1 MTNRDLSEF
10 APPPIPEEEEERLEA
25 LNRYDIVDTPSD
37 STLDRIAEI
46 AAKLF
51 SAPIGLVNLIDRHRQ
66 VHKSCFGSKGGSADR
81 SLSFCGHTIL
91 SDELLIIKDTTKDP
105 RFANHPLVLNPPHFK
120 FYAGAPLVTPD
131 GFRLGALCVVDTR
144 AHPEEVDPKVW
155 DMFIGLS
162 RMVVDEFEL
171 RFTTRS
177 LADKNEALRRAHGEL
192 NRAQRTL
199 DMALDASMT
208 GAWKWDTETDQFD
221 LHESACRLFGI
232 ELSQRSVSLLE
243 AVIPEDR
250 KICDQALKSARKTG
264 VIRPFDIHPRA
275 APDRCLEL
283 RGDRRGPA
291 SFLGVVHDVTQQRNA
306 MQGAFRVDRLAAV
319 GNLAFGVGHEIN
331 NPLTYVS
338 AGVEYSQKII
348 TSLAARLQNNQA
360 LPVTEDE
367 RRELSQVVE
376 ALNEAH
382 EGINRIGR
390 ITAELRR
397 FGSPGETESEPTN
410 IEEILQFALNMTH
423 HAIRHRAELHVE
435 FKPVPVIE
443 VNQTLLAQLLVHL
456 LMNAAQSIE
465 PGHLLE
471 NRIDVRAS
479 ISSDRIIIEIED
491 TGAGIDP
498 EVMPH
503 IFDPFYTTRAPGE
516 GIGMGLSSS
525 LYIAR
530 QLGGDLTIEST
541 PGRGTRARVLLPLS
555 LEQEVPTI
563 KVPVQIDMEETTT
576 EVISSTPQVLFI
588 DDERQ
593 IGTAFQRQLSRH
605 AEISVHTRAD
615 HALEQLRDGEC
626 FDVIFCDLMM
636 PHMGGIDFARTL
648 ADELPEAFKA
658 LVFMTGGALD
668 EEAQRFI
675 EDHSIPCVFKPVG
688 RKRLLELIEEVMG
701 SP

>member
-1 MTNRDLSEF
+1 MTKIDDPQFL
-10 APPPIPEEEEERLEA
+10 PPPLPEDEEERLQA
-25 LNRYDIVDTPSD
+25 LHRYDIVDTPSD
-37 STLDRIAEI
+37 ATLDRIAEI
-46 AAKLF
+46 AARLF
-51 SAPIGLVNLIDRHRQ
+51 SAPVGLITLIDRHRQ
-66 VHKSCFGSKGGSADR
+66 VYQSCFGIPGGSVDR

-91 SDELLIIKDTTKDP
+91 SDELLIVRDMNNDP
-105 RFANHPLVLNPPHFK
+105 RFARHPLVINPPHLQ

-131 GFRLGALCVVDTR
+131 GFRLGALCVTDTR
-144 AHPEEVDPKVW
+144 AHLEEIDSKVRE
-155 DMFIGLS
+155 MFIGLS
-162 RMVVDEFEL
+162 TMVVDEFEL

-177 LADKNEALRRAHGEL
+177 LAEKNEALRGAHAEL
-192 NRAQRTL
+192 NRTQHTL

-232 ELSQRSVSLLE
+232 ELSQRSVSLLDT
-243 AVIPEDR
+243 VIPEDR
-250 KICDQALKSARKTG
+250 KICEQALESARKTG
-264 VIRPFDIHPRA
+264 VIKPFDIHPRA
-275 APDRCLEL
+275 ASERCLEL
-283 RGDRRGPA
+283 RGERRGPA

-331 NPLTYVS
+331 NPLTYIS
-338 AGVEYSQKII
+338 AGVEYSQKVI
-348 TSLAARLQNNQA
+348 TSMATRLQGNRD

-367 RRELSQVVE
+367 RRELAQVVE
-376 ALNEAH
+376 ALDEAH

-397 FGSPGETESEPTN
+397 FGSPGETENEPTN

-435 FKPVPVIE
+435 LKPVPVIE

-465 PGHLLE
+465 PGHLLD

-479 ISSDRIIIEIED
+479 ISSERIIIEIED
-491 TGAGIDP
+491 TGRGIDP
-498 EVMPH
+498 EVLPH
-503 IFDPFYTTRAPGE
+503 IFDPFYTTQAPGE

-530 QLGGDLTIEST
+530 QLGGDLTIDST
-541 PGRGTRARVLLPLS
+541 PGQGTRARVLLPLS
-555 LEQEVPTI
+555 LEQGVPTI
-563 KVPVQIDMEETTT
+563 KVPAQIDMEETTT

-593 IGTAFQRQLSRH
+593 IGTAFQRQLSRY
-605 AEISVHTRAD
+605 AEISVNTRAD
-615 HALEQLRDGEC
+615 HALEQLRDGEY

-648 ADELPEAFKA
+648 ADELPEAFQA

-668 EEAQRFI
+668 EETQRFI